1 MGRLTPDGA
10 RATVATACPN
20 CGSRRTR
27 VICTSPTT
35 DGTATVRRRSCEA
48 CLRRWY
54 SFQVAEQVLPDYA
67 VRWASAPKVNG
78 RRTSGSDRVIVTL
91 PTAAA

>member
-67 VRWASAPKVNG
+67 VHGEGELHQSLNVVGVSVVPW
-78 RRTSGSDRVIVTL
+78 
-91 PTAAA
+91 